1 MKITYRFRLV
11 GIFNFKE
18 ITVMWKKHPK
28 ALPFLFLSEMWERFG
43 YYLMIGIFT
52 LYLKD
57 VKAGFAMTEKEASDL
72 YGTFIA
78 LVFLTPFIG
87 GLIADRY
94 LGYKKSIV
102 FGGILMG
109 IGYFLMGVHDI
120 TVLYIAMTFVIV
132 GNGFFKPNI
141 STLLGSFYNNEKYK
155 DKKDEG
161 YNIFY
166 MGINVGG
173 FICNFF
179 GAALQI
185 LLGWHWAFMAAG
197 VGMFI
202 GVIVFLLGTKH
213 YVGHDQKKGV
223 QEGDMP
229 FYKIILFILL
239 PSFIFGAIGWL
250 IKGVASETNLNSSI
264 FGSDS
269 TDAFIF
275 ACIPIVFFYGTI
287 YFKAKAED
295 KRSIGALLA
304 IFGVVILFWG
314 VFKLNGSA
322 LTTWADRYTD
332 REVTGTT
339 GQIVGKLK
347 LAKEVEYKK
356 ESTELYD
363 AQFRLQKVN
372 GVVQKEVN
380 YPLYFRN
387 VAPEKLPAEGGK
399 VHLWATNLSQSINPG
414 WVIILTPLVVA
425 FFSFLRIR
433 KKEPSTPTKIAF
445 GLLISALSVLI
456 MIAAVKI
463 GNNGAEKVSAWWL
476 VANYGII
483 TIGELFLSPMG
494 LSVVSKLSPVNITS
508 LMMGGWFLS
517 TSIGNKLSG
526 VLASMWDT
534 YDDKANFFWVN
545 FALLMFATVLM
556 FGLVKQLNKV
566 MKEKGIN

>member
-1 MKITYRFRLV
+1 
-11 GIFNFKE
+11 
-18 ITVMWKKHPK
+18 MWNKHPK
-28 ALPFLFLSEMWERFG
+28 ALPYLFLSEMWERFG

-57 VKAGFAMTEKEASDL
+57 VEAGFAMTEKEAADL

-87 GLIADRY
+87 GLVADRY
-94 LGYKKSIV
+94 LGYKNAIV
-102 FGGILMG
+102 IGGILMG
-109 IGYFLMGVHDI
+109 IGYLMMGVHNI

-141 STLLGSFYNNEKYK
+141 STLLGNFYSNEEFK

-166 MGINVGG
+166 MGINVGA

-185 LLGWHWAFMAAG
+185 LLGWQYAFMAAG

-202 GVIVFLLGTKH
+202 GVVVFLLGTKH
-213 YVGHDQKKGV
+213 YKGYDHKKGT
-223 QEGDMP
+223 QENDMP
-229 FYKIILFILL
+229 FYKIVLFILL
-239 PSFIFGAIGWL
+239 PSVVFGVIGWFL
-250 IKGVASETNLNSSI
+250 KGVASEANPNSYI

-275 ACIPIVFFYGTI
+275 ACIPVIFFYASL
-287 YFKAKAED
+287 YFKAKAHE
-295 KRSIGALLA
+295 KRPIGALLA
-304 IFGVVILFWG
+304 IFAVVILFWA

-332 REVTGTT
+332 RAITGTT
-339 GQIVGKLK
+339 QTVFSGLK
-347 LAKEVEYKK
+347 LAKEVEFKK
-356 ESTELYD
+356 DTVELYD
-363 AQFRLQKVN
+363 ASFRLQKEN
-372 GVVQKEVN
+372 GVVKKEVN

-387 VAPEKLPAEGGK
+387 VAKDKRPAEGSK
-399 VHLWATNLSQSINPG
+399 VYLWATNLSQSINPG
-414 WVIILTPLVVA
+414 WVIILTPLMVA
-425 FFSFLRIR
+425 FFTYLRSR

-445 GLLISALSVLI
+445 GLLISALSVLV
-456 MIAAVKI
+456 MVAAVKMG
-463 GNNGAEKVSAWWL
+463 GNGIEKVSVWWL

-494 LSVVSKLSPVNITS
+494 LSVVSKLSPTNITS

-526 VLASMWDT
+526 VLASLWDT
-534 YDDKANFFWVN
+534 YEDKTDFFWIN
-545 FALLMFATVLM
+545 FSLLMFATLM
-556 FGLVKQLNKV
+556 MFALLKKLNAV
-566 MKEKGIN
+566 MKESGIN

>member
-1 MKITYRFRLV
+1 
-11 GIFNFKE
+11 
-18 ITVMWKKHPK
+18 MWKSHPK
-28 ALPFLFLSEMWERFG
+28 ALPYLFLSEMWERFG

-57 VKAGFAMTEKEASDL
+57 VEAGFALTEKEASDL

-87 GLIADRY
+87 GLVADRY
-94 LGYKKSIV
+94 WGYKKSIV
-102 FGGILMG
+102 IGGLMMG
-109 IGYFLMGVHDI
+109 IGYLLMGIHNI
-120 TVLYIAMTFVIV
+120 TMLYIAMTLVII

-141 STLLGSFYNNEKYK
+141 STLLGNFYSEDQYK

-166 MGINVGG
+166 MGINVGA

-185 LLGWHWAFMAAG
+185 LLGWQYAFMAAG

-213 YVGHDQKKGV
+213 YGNKTDKKGT

-229 FYKIILFILL
+229 FYKIVLFILL
-239 PSFIFGAIGWL
+239 PSAVFGVIGWL
-250 IKGVASETNLNSSI
+250 LKGVTSEANPSGYI

-275 ACIPIVFFYGTI
+275 ACIPVIFFYGSL

-295 KRSIGALLA
+295 KRPIGALLT
-304 IFGVVILFWG
+304 IFAVVILFWA

-322 LTTWADRYTD
+322 HTTWADRYTD
-332 REVTGTT
+332 REITGTT
-339 GQIVGKLK
+339 KSVFNTLK
-347 LAKEVEYKK
+347 LSKEIDYKK
-356 ESTELYD
+356 DSTELYD
-363 AQFRLQKVN
+363 ASFRIQKLN
-372 GVVQKEVN
+372 GEVQKTVD
-380 YPLYFRN
+380 YPIYFRN
-387 VAPEKLPAEGGK
+387 VAQEKLPKEDTK
-399 VHLWATNLSQSINPG
+399 VSIWATNLSQSINPG
-414 WVIILTPLVVA
+414 WVIILTPLIVA
-425 FFSFLRIR
+425 FFTFLRGR

-445 GLLISALSVLI
+445 GLLISALSVLV
-456 MIAAVKI
+456 MIAAVNMG
-463 GNNGAEKVSAWWL
+463 GNGSEKVSVWWL

-494 LSVVSKLSPVNITS
+494 LSVVSKLSPTNITS

-526 VLASMWDT
+526 VLASLWDT
-534 YDDKANFFWVN
+534 YDNKQDFFWIN
-545 FALLMFATVLM
+545 FGLLMFATLLM
-556 FGLVKQLNKV
+556 FVLLKQLNAV

>member
-1 MKITYRFRLV
+1 
-11 GIFNFKE
+11 
-18 ITVMWKKHPK
+18 MWKSHPK

-57 VKAGFAMTEKEASDL
+57 VEAGFAMTEKEASDL

-87 GLIADRY
+87 GLVADRY

-102 FGGILMG
+102 IGGLMMGAGYFMMG
-109 IGYFLMGVHDI
+109 IHNI
-120 TVLYIAMTFVIV
+120 TMLYVAMTLVIL

-141 STLLGSFYNNEKYK
+141 STLLGNFYNDEQYK
-155 DKKDEG
+155 EKKDEG

-166 MGINVGG
+166 MGINIGA

-185 LLGWHWAFMAAG
+185 LLGWQYAFMAAG
-197 VGMFI
+197 VGMFV

-213 YVGHDQKKGV
+213 YGDKTEKKGF
-223 QEGDMP
+223 QQGDMP
-229 FYKIILFILL
+229 FYKIVLFILL
-239 PSFIFGAIGWL
+239 PSVVFGVIGWL
-250 IKGVASETNLNSSI
+250 LKGVQSDANPNSYI

-275 ACIPIVFFYGTI
+275 ACIPVIFFYGSL
-287 YFKAKAED
+287 YFKAKVED
-295 KRSIGALLA
+295 KRPIGALLT
-304 IFGVVILFWG
+304 IFAVVILFWA

-322 LTTWADRYTD
+322 LNTWADRYTD
-332 REVTGTT
+332 RQISGTT
-339 GQIVGKLK
+339 EQVFNGLK
-347 LAKEVEYKK
+347 FAKEVEYKQD
-356 ESTELYD
+356 TVDVYD
-363 AQFRLQKVN
+363 ASFRLQKVD
-372 GVVQKEVN
+372 GVVQKEVG
-380 YPLYFRN
+380 YPIYFRN
-387 VAPEKLPAEGGK
+387 VAEEKLPEEGST
-399 VHLWATNLSQSINPG
+399 VSLWATNLSQSINPG

-425 FFSFLRIR
+425 FFTYLRGR

-445 GLLISALSVLI
+445 GLLISALSVLV
-456 MIAAVKI
+456 MVAAVHI
-463 GNNGAEKVSAWWL
+463 GGNGSEKVSMWWL
-476 VANYGII
+476 VANYGVI

-494 LSVVSKLSPVNITS
+494 LSVVSKLSPRNITS

-526 VLASMWDT
+526 VLASLWDT
-534 YDDKANFFWVN
+534 YDDKANFFWIN
-545 FALLMFATVLM
+545 FGLLMFATLLM
-556 FGLVKQLNKV
+556 FALLKQLNKV

>member
-1 MKITYRFRLV
+1 
-11 GIFNFKE
+11 
-18 ITVMWKKHPK
+18 MWKSHPK
-28 ALPFLFLSEMWERFG
+28 ALPYLFLSEMWERFG

-57 VKAGFAMTEKEASDL
+57 VEAGFAMTEKEASDL

-94 LGYKKSIV
+94 FGYKKSIII
-102 FGGILMG
+102 GGLMMGAGYMMMG
-109 IGYFLMGVHDI
+109 IHDI
-120 TVLYIAMTFVIV
+120 KMLYLAMTLVIL

-141 STLLGSFYNNEKYK
+141 STLLGNFYNDEEYK

-166 MGINVGG
+166 MGINVGA

-179 GAALQI
+179 GAAFKI
-185 LLGWHWAFMAAG
+185 LFGWKYAFMAAG

-202 GVIVFLLGTKH
+202 GVVVFLMGTKH
-213 YVGHDQKKGV
+213 YGDKTEKKGV
-223 QEGDMP
+223 QPGDMP
-229 FYKIILFILL
+229 FYKIVLFILL
-239 PSFIFGAIGWL
+239 PSVIFGVIGWL
-250 IKGVASETNLNSSI
+250 IKGVQSEINPDCAI

-275 ACIPIVFFYGTI
+275 ACLPVIFFYGSL
-287 YFKAKAED
+287 YFKAKTED
-295 KRSIGALLA
+295 KRPIGALLA
-304 IFGVVILFWG
+304 IFGVVILFWA

-322 LTTWADRYTD
+322 LNNWGDKYTD
-332 REVTGTT
+332 RELTGNAQ
-339 GQIVGKLK
+339 QIGSKLV
-347 LAKEVEYKK
+347 LVDTLTYKK
-356 ESTELYD
+356 DSVALYD
-363 AQFRLQKVN
+363 EAFRIQKKD
-372 GVVQKEVN
+372 GEVVKTVD

-387 VAPEKLPAEGGK
+387 VHQDKLPQEDSK
-399 VHLWATNLSQSINPG
+399 VYTWSANLSQSINPG

-425 FFSFLRIR
+425 FFTYLRSR

-445 GLLISALSVLI
+445 GLLISALSVLV
-456 MIAAVKI
+456 MVAAVQI
-463 GNNGAEKVSAWWL
+463 GNNGTEKVSVWWL
-476 VANYGII
+476 VANYGVI

-494 LSVVSKLSPVNITS
+494 LSVVSKLSPKNITS

-517 TSIGNKLSG
+517 TSIGNKMSG
-526 VLASMWDT
+526 VLASLWDT
-534 YDDKANFFWVN
+534 YDNKANFFWVN
-545 FALLMFATVLM
+545 FILLMFATLLM
-556 FGLVKQLNKV
+556 FALLKQLNKV

>member
-1 MKITYRFRLV
+1 
-11 GIFNFKE
+11 
-18 ITVMWKKHPK
+18 MWKNHPK
-28 ALPFLFLSEMWERFG
+28 ALPYLFLSEMWERFG

-57 VKAGFAMTEKEASDL
+57 VEAGFAMTEKEASDL

-78 LVFLTPFIG
+78 LVFLTPFVG
-87 GLIADRY
+87 GLVADRY
-94 LGYKKSIV
+94 LGYRKSIV
-102 FGGILMG
+102 IGGLMMGVGYFMMG
-109 IGYFLMGVHDI
+109 IHSLPM
-120 TVLYIAMTFVIV
+120 LYTAMTLVIV

-141 STLLGSFYNNEKYK
+141 STLLGNFYSKEEYL

-166 MGINVGG
+166 MGINVGA

-185 LLGWHWAFMAAG
+185 LLGWQYAFMAAG
-197 VGMFI
+197 IGMFV

-213 YVGHDQKKGV
+213 YVGYHHKKGT
-223 QEGDMP
+223 QEGDMS
-229 FYKIILFILL
+229 FLKIVLFILL
-239 PSFIFGAIGWL
+239 PSVIFGIIGWFL
-250 IKGVASETNLNSSI
+250 KGITSDANPDSYI

-269 TDAFIF
+269 TDAFVF
-275 ACIPIVFFYGTI
+275 ACIPIIFFYGSL
-287 YFKAKAED
+287 YVKAKVED
-295 KRSIGALLA
+295 KRPIGALLS
-304 IFGVVILFWG
+304 IFAVVILFWA

-339 GQIVGKLK
+339 EKVFSKLVQS
-347 LAKEVEYKK
+347 KEITYEKA
-356 ESTELYD
+356 STELYD
-363 AQFRLQKVN
+363 AKFRLQKEN
-372 GVVQKEVN
+372 GEVVKVVD
-380 YPLYFRN
+380 YPIYFRN
-387 VAPEKLPAEGGK
+387 VSKEKLPQEGNK
-399 VHLWATNLSQSINPG
+399 ISVWATNLSQSINPG

-425 FFSFLRIR
+425 FFTFLRSR

-456 MIAAVKI
+456 MVAAVHI
-463 GNNGAEKVSAWWL
+463 GNNGTEKVSVWWL
-476 VANYGII
+476 VANYGVI

-494 LSVVSKLSPVNITS
+494 LSVVSKLSPKNITA

-545 FALLMFATVLM
+545 FCLLMFATLIM
-556 FGLVKQLNKV
+556 FALVKNLNKV
-566 MKEKGIN
+566 MREKGIN

>member
-1 MKITYRFRLV
+1 
-11 GIFNFKE
+11 
-18 ITVMWKKHPK
+18 MWKSHPK
-28 ALPFLFLSEMWERFG
+28 ALPYLFLSEMWERFG

-57 VKAGFAMTEKEASDL
+57 VEAGFAMTEKEASDL

-94 LGYKKSIV
+94 FGYKKSIV
-102 FGGILMG
+102 IGGLMMGTGYMLMG
-109 IGYFLMGVHDI
+109 IHDK
-120 TVLYIAMTFVIV
+120 TMLYLAMTLVIL

-141 STLLGSFYNNEKYK
+141 STLLGNFYNDDQYK

-166 MGINVGG
+166 MGINVGA

-185 LLGWHWAFMAAG
+185 LLGWQYAFMAAG
-197 VGMFI
+197 IGMFI
-202 GVIVFLLGTKH
+202 GVVVFLMGTKH
-213 YVGHDQKKGV
+213 YGDKTEKKGV

-229 FYKIILFILL
+229 FYKIVLFILL
-239 PSFIFGAIGWL
+239 PSVIFGVIGWL
-250 IKGVASETNLNSSI
+250 IKGIQSDTNLDSYI

-275 ACIPIVFFYGTI
+275 ACIPVIFFYGSL
-287 YFKAKAED
+287 YFKAKSED
-295 KRSIGALLA
+295 KRPIGALLA
-304 IFGVVILFWG
+304 IFAVVILFWA

-322 LTTWADRYTD
+322 LNTWADRYTD
-332 REVTGTT
+332 REITGTT
-339 GQIVGKLK
+339 QTVFNSLK

-356 ESTELYD
+356 DSTELYD
-363 AQFRLQKVN
+363 AGFRLQKEN
-372 GVVQKEVN
+372 GAVKKVVD
-380 YPLYFRN
+380 YPIYFRN
-387 VAPEKLPAEGGK
+387 VKEDKKPEEGSK
-399 VHLWATNLSQSINPG
+399 ISIWATNLSQSINPG

-425 FFSFLRIR
+425 FFTFLRSR

-445 GLLISALSVLI
+445 GLLISALSVLV
-456 MIAAVKI
+456 MVAAVQI
-463 GNNGAEKVSAWWL
+463 GNNGTEKVSVWWL
-476 VANYGII
+476 VANYGVI

-494 LSVVSKLSPVNITS
+494 LSVVSKLSPKNITS

-517 TSIGNKLSG
+517 TSIGNKMSG
-526 VLASMWDT
+526 VLASLWDT
-534 YDDKANFFWVN
+534 YDNKANFFWVN
-545 FALLMFATVLM
+545 FALLMFATLLM
-556 FGLVKQLNKV
+556 FALLKQLNKV

>member
-1 MKITYRFRLV
+1 
-11 GIFNFKE
+11 
-18 ITVMWKKHPK
+18 MWKSHPK
-28 ALPFLFLSEMWERFG
+28 ALPYLFLSEMWERFG

-57 VKAGFAMTEKEASDL
+57 VEAGFAMTEKEASDL

-94 LGYKKSIV
+94 LGYRKSIV
-102 FGGILMG
+102 LGGLMMGAGYFMMG
-109 IGYFLMGVHDI
+109 IHSI
-120 TVLYIAMTFVIV
+120 TMLYVAMTLVIL

-141 STLLGSFYNNEKYK
+141 STLLGNFYSTDEYK
-155 DKKDEG
+155 EKKDEG

-166 MGINVGG
+166 MGINVGA

-185 LLGWHWAFMAAG
+185 LLGWQYAFMAAG
-197 VGMFI
+197 IGMFI

-213 YVGHDQKKGV
+213 YTGFDQKKGV

-229 FYKIILFILL
+229 FYKIVLFILV
-239 PSFIFGAIGWL
+239 PSIVFGVIGWL
-250 IKGVASETNLNSSI
+250 LKGVQSETNLDSYI

-275 ACIPIVFFYGTI
+275 ACIPVVYFYASL
-287 YFKAKAED
+287 YFKAKSDE
-295 KRSIGALLA
+295 KRPIGALLS
-304 IFGVVILFWG
+304 IFAVVILFWA

-332 REVTGTT
+332 RQVTGTT
-339 GQIVGKLK
+339 EKVFST
-347 LAKEVEYKK
+347 LAQSKEITYEKA
-356 ESTELYD
+356 ETEMYD
-363 AQFRLQKVN
+363 EQFRLQKEN
-372 GVVQKEVN
+372 GEVKKTVD
-380 YPLYFRN
+380 YPVYFRN
-387 VAPEKLPAEGGK
+387 VAPEKLPEEGSK
-399 VHLWATNLSQSINPG
+399 ISVWATNLSQSINPG
-414 WVIILTPLVVA
+414 WVIILTPLIVA
-425 FFSFLRIR
+425 FFTYLRNK

-445 GLLISALSVLI
+445 GLLISALSVLV
-456 MIAAVKI
+456 MVAAVNI
-463 GNNGAEKVSAWWL
+463 GSNGTEKVSVWWL

-494 LSVVSKLSPVNITS
+494 LSIVSKLSPKNITA

-545 FALLMFATVLM
+545 FGLLMFATLLM
-556 FGLVKQLNKV
+556 FALVKNLNSV

>member
-1 MKITYRFRLV
+1 
-11 GIFNFKE
+11 
-18 ITVMWKKHPK
+18 MWNKHPK

-57 VKAGFAMTEKEASDL
+57 VEAGFAMTEKEASDL

-78 LVFLTPFIG
+78 LVFLTPFLG

-94 LGYKKSIV
+94 LGYRKSIV
-102 FGGILMG
+102 LGGILMG
-109 IGYFLMGVHDI
+109 LGYFLMGVHSI
-120 TVLYIAMTFVIV
+120 TVLYIAMTLVIV

-141 STLLGSFYNNEKYK
+141 STLLGNFYSKEEYK

-166 MGINVGG
+166 MGINVGA

-202 GVIVFLLGTKH
+202 GVFVFLMGTKH
-213 YVGHDQKKGV
+213 YVGYDQKKGV
-223 QEGDMP
+223 QDGDMP
-229 FYKIILFILL
+229 FWKIVLFILV
-239 PSFIFGAIGWL
+239 PSAVFGVIGWL
-250 IKGVASETNLNSSI
+250 LKGVASESNPDSYI

-275 ACIPIVFFYGTI
+275 ACIPVILFYSSL
-287 YFKAKAED
+287 YFKAKTED
-295 KRSIGALLA
+295 KRPIAALLA
-304 IFGVVILFWG
+304 IFGVVILFWA

-332 REVTGTT
+332 RQTT
-339 GQIVGKLK
+339 GVTSNVFNGLK
-347 LAKEVEYKK
+347 LAKEVEFKK
-356 ESTELYD
+356 DSVELYD
-363 AQFRLQKVN
+363 DQFRLQKEN
-372 GVVQKEVN
+372 GVVRKEVN

-387 VAPEKLPAEGGK
+387 VAPEKLPAEGSK
-399 VHLWATNLSQSINPG
+399 VSLWATNLSQSINPG

-425 FFSFLRIR
+425 FFTFLRSR
-433 KKEPSTPTKIAF
+433 GKEPSTPTKIAF
-445 GLLISALSVLI
+445 GLLISALSVLV

-463 GNNGAEKVSAWWL
+463 GNNGTEKVSVWWL
-476 VANYGII
+476 VANYGVI

-494 LSVVSKLSPVNITS
+494 LSVVSKLSPTNITS
-508 LMMGGWFLS
+508 LMMGGWFLA

-534 YDDKANFFWVN
+534 YEDKTNFFWVN
-545 FALLMFATVLM
+545 FSLLLTASLMMFVL
-556 FGLVKQLNKV
+556 LKWLNSI

>member
-1 MKITYRFRLV
+1 
-11 GIFNFKE
+11 
-18 ITVMWKKHPK
+18 MWKSHPK
-28 ALPFLFLSEMWERFG
+28 ALPYLFLSEMWERFG

-57 VKAGFAMTEKEASDL
+57 VEAGFALTEKEASDL

-87 GLIADRY
+87 GLVADRY
-94 LGYKKSIV
+94 WGYKKSIII
-102 FGGILMG
+102 GGLMMGVGYLLMG
-109 IGYFLMGVHDI
+109 IHNI
-120 TVLYIAMTFVIV
+120 TMLYVAMTLVII

-141 STLLGSFYNNEKYK
+141 STLLGNFYSEDQYK

-166 MGINVGG
+166 MGINVGA

-185 LLGWHWAFMAAG
+185 LLGWQYAFMAAG

-213 YVGHDQKKGV
+213 YGNKTDKKGT

-229 FYKIILFILL
+229 FYKIVLFILV
-239 PSFIFGAIGWL
+239 PSAVFGVIGWL
-250 IKGVASETNLNSSI
+250 LKGVTSEANPSGYI

-275 ACIPIVFFYGTI
+275 ACIPVIFFYGSL

-295 KRSIGALLA
+295 KRPIGALLT
-304 IFGVVILFWG
+304 IFAVVILFWA

-332 REVTGTT
+332 REITGTT
-339 GQIVGKLK
+339 KSVFNTLK
-347 LAKEVEYKK
+347 LSKEIEYKK
-356 ESTELYD
+356 DSTELYD
-363 AQFRLQKVN
+363 ASFRIQKLN
-372 GVVQKEVN
+372 GEVQKTVD
-380 YPLYFRN
+380 YPIYFRN
-387 VAPEKLPAEGGK
+387 VAQEKLPKEDTK
-399 VHLWATNLSQSINPG
+399 VSIWATNLSQSINPG
-414 WVIILTPLVVA
+414 WVIILTPLIVA
-425 FFSFLRIR
+425 FFTFLRGR

-445 GLLISALSVLI
+445 GLLISALSVLV
-456 MIAAVKI
+456 MIAAVNM
-463 GNNGAEKVSAWWL
+463 GANGSEKVSVWWL

-494 LSVVSKLSPVNITS
+494 LSVVSKLSPTNITS

-526 VLASMWDT
+526 VLASLWDT
-534 YDDKANFFWVN
+534 YDNKQDFFWIN
-545 FALLMFATVLM
+545 FGLLMFATLLM
-556 FGLVKQLNKV
+556 FVLLKQLNAV